1 MLISTCLLPGRAA
14 IRRSCG
20 YSPKTSTPSLSC
32 CVASTAR
39 LIDENEARGIE
50 MRHGL
55 APSPAPPHHVG
66 PVLLSRQQC
75 FFFEAQSLPSQ
86 KAPDRV
92 VRDDDAALSQ
102 QVLEAM
108 QRQVRHFL
116 DLATDE
122 IAVPLEPAPQM
133 AAELRRRHAS
143 GLTQPLR
150 PLDDRRRRKAEP
162 RGDGAAALA

>member
-1 MLISTCLLPGRAA
+1 M
-14 IRRSCG
+14 
-20 YSPKTSTPSLSC
+20 
-32 CVASTAR
+32 
-39 LIDENEARGIE
+39 
-50 MRHGL
+50 
-55 APSPAPPHHVG
+55 
-66 PVLLSRQQC
+66 
-75 FFFEAQSLPSQ
+75 FFLKLKSLPSQ
-86 KAPDRV
+86 KAPNRV

-122 IAVPLEPAPQM
+122 IAVRLEPAPQM
-133 AAELRRRHAS
+133 AAELRRRHAA